1 MTDKEKFLYYMAEK
15 TEGYVGA
22 DIEAVCREA
31 AILSLREDMER
42 KDIPLSFFEKALEKV
57 RPSINKEI
65 EESYKQLEG
74 QFRMARGKQMAEER
88 PAYYG

>member
-1 MTDKEKFLYYMAEK
+1 MPLKGVDLKELAEK

-31 AILSLREDMER
+31 AIFELRL
-42 KDIPLSFFEKALEKV
+42 DIGAKKVTKKGFDQALEKV
-57 RPSINKEI
+57 KPSVTKEI
-65 EESYKQLEG
+65 EDLYKQMEG
-74 QFRMARGKQMAEER
+74 YFKQAHAKEMEKDK